1 MKKSKQILV
10 LIVLA
15 ISTCF
20 TSLHAQ
26 GLFVKI
32 NAGYGLQ
39 TSSQNIG
46 YYAFFNQA
54 SATGSFTREQ
64 INVSF
69 GKGLNF
75 GAGVGYMFSENVG
88 AELDVSYLLGG
99 KSVAHDTYTGGYTD
113 YTLNARF
120 LRLNPSLII
129 SAGSGN
135 ISPYVKMG
143 VLFGMGSITYIYD
156 DYDDGDITYYKEKLN
171 GGISFGLTSGIGANF
186 SLSDMLSL
194 FGELNMVNMSYAPKK
209 GEVTEFTSNGINQL
223 PDLTTKQKETE
234 FLKEFTV
241 STANPTPDSQP
252 RQALSQKMPF
262 GSVGLNIGVKINL

>member
-32 NAGYGLQ
+32 NAGYGLKA
-39 TSSQNIG
+39 SSQNMTG
-46 YYAFFNQA
+46 FTNQT
-54 SATGSFTREQ
+54 SATGSITREQ
-64 INVSF
+64 VNISF
-69 GKGLNF
+69 GKGFNF
-75 GAGVGYMFSENVG
+75 GAGVGYMFSENIG

-99 KSVAHDTYTGGYTD
+99 KSLAHQTYTGGYSDLTF
-113 YTLNARF
+113 YARF

-135 ISPYVKMG
+135 ISPYIKMG
-143 VLFGMGSITYIYD
+143 VLFGMGSITYIFD
-156 DYDDGDITYYKEKLN
+156 DYDDGDILYFKNKLN

-186 SLSDMLSL
+186 SLSDMLSI

-209 GEVTEFTSNGINQL
+209 GEITEYTSNGINQL

-234 FLKEFTV
+234 YLKEFTV

-252 RQALSQKMPF
+252 SQALSQKMPF